1 MSEKAVRN
9 RVIQQEFVYWLAST
23 AWNLQEP
30 YRPKYE
36 KEWQVKDRSDLRA
49 KLTDFFRST
58 RNQSIGIWWRRV
70 RPLWQA

>member
-23 AWNLQEP
+23 ALNLQEP

-36 KEWQVKDRSDLRA
+36 KEWQIEGS
-49 KLTDFFRST
+49 
-58 RNQSIGIWWRRV
+58 Q
-70 RPLWQA
+70 